1 MSSSLTTLG
10 IALANVA
17 CSVSLVLVNKAVF
30 SLGFNFPM
38 SLTCLHFVFT
48 VAFYRALAGCAFF
61 EMRPIPQTEAFKIAG
76 FGVGSIGFMNISLH
90 LNSVGFYQITKLAVV
105 PCTLVAQVRARRVPR
120 SRFRSSSGRA
130 VPVYERQA
138 KGRRGEAGEFCRR
151 CGLAWWADRLPLSS
165 QSLVSTDPLSP
176 SCVRALE
183 RCIGTLGAYLLEGTK
198 LPC

>member
-1 MSSSLTTLG
+1 MACFTIGPAGWFRNRTRVRSVRTTPALPGGRARITVARAVGPGEQGGDDRAAGLQALGHTGDMSSSLTTIG

-38 SLTCLHFVFT
+38 SLTCLHFAFT
-48 VAFYRALAGCAFF
+48 VAFYRVLAGCGFF

-105 PCTLVAQVRARRVPR
+105 PCTLFAQVRARRLPRALPR
-120 SRFRSSSGRA
+120 SFASHASIR
-130 VPVYERQA
+130 
-138 KGRRGEAGEFCRR
+138 
-151 CGLAWWADRLPLSS
+151 
-165 QSLVSTDPLSP
+165 
-176 SCVRALE
+176 
-183 RCIGTLGAYLLEGTK
+183 
-198 LPC
+198 